1 MYLIAKRRCLDNQ
14 GYHRNRPVAMPPET
28 DGGRASPFALFYG
41 GALRD
46 GRTAVLARAV
56 IGPVR
61 ILRRQSG
68 ALLTVAGL
76 NSWTAASCI
85 CELALSPLSRH

>member
-1 MYLIAKRRCLDNQ
+1 
-14 GYHRNRPVAMPPET
+14 MPPET

-56 IGPVR
+56 IGPVG

-68 ALLTVAGL
+68 GLLTVSGL
-76 NSWTAASCI
+76 NSWTAAFSI
-85 CELALSPLSRH
+85 CELTLSPHFDLSTQCSIKAGFKVQRSFV